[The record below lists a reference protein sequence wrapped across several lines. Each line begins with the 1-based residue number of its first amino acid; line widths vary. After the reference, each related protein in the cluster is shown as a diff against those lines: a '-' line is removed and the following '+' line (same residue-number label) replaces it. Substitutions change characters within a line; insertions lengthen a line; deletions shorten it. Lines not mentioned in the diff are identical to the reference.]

1 MVKNDDQKSL
11 KPRLSRILDWF
22 QIPFRIIS
30 TKINPKTALNQHD
43 FETKYLADFAM
54 SEAIPGISLFTA
66 IKNRHDNFEEVLQ
79 SWLMHKQISEIII
92 VDWDSEKSLAPL
104 IQKYQDGRIIL
115 AEVKNQP
122 KWVLSHAFNLSARL
136 TTRNRLLKMDAD
148 VKIMPSF
155 FKCHDLKPGNFYCG
169 NWQNRRNDNEKH
181 LNGTVYLYR
190 DDFITVNGYNEFIKT
205 YGWDDTDLYKRLQEL
220 GLKRNDFEYDT
231 LFHIPHN
238 KRIIHQDKPDFLKR
252 LTDEECAAFYIFLNR
267 LLGSKFGIWTKNHS
281 ILPFFITKKGNH
293 FYECVQAANDQNHI
307 TEDKLRQ
314 SENIAIIERLI
325 VIDGKLSPAL
335 LKKTGMEELI
345 LLYNLYFE
353 KKTNPDSKERYEIMS
368 KSFYEVIDN

>member
-1 MVKNDDQKSL
+1 MKTDKPKPL
-11 KPRLSRILDWF
+11 KPRQSRILELF

-30 TKINPKTALNQHD
+30 NKINPKIALKQPD
-43 FETKYLADFAM
+43 FETKYLSSFAM
-54 SEAIPGISLFTA
+54 SDVIPGISLFTA
-66 IKNRHDNFEEVLQ
+66 IKNRHVNFEEVLQ

-122 KWVLSHAFNLSARL
+122 KWVLSIAFNLSARL

-238 KRIIHQDKPDFLKR
+238 NRIIHQDKPDFLKNIP
-252 LTDEECAAFYIFLNR
+252 DKECAAFTNCVNR
-267 LLGSKFGIWTKNHS
+267 HLGTKYGIWTKNHS

-293 FYECVQAANDQNHI
+293 FYECKQATNDQNHI
-307 TEDKLRQ
+307 TENNLRQ
-314 SENIAIIERLI
+314 CEIIAIIDRLLLL
-325 VIDGKLSPAL
+325 DGKLSSAL

-345 LLYNLYFE
+345 LLFNLYFE
-353 KKTNPDSKERYEIMS
+353 KKTNPDSKEQYEIMS
-368 KSFYEVIDN
+368 KSFYEVIDD

>member
-1 MVKNDDQKSL
+1 MVKTDDQKSL
-11 KPRLSRILDWF
+11 KPSLSRILDWF
-22 QIPFRIIS
+22 QMPFRIIS
-30 TKINPKTALNQHD
+30 TKINPKIALNQHD

-122 KWVLSHAFNLSARL
+122 KWVLSIAFNLSARL

-169 NWQNRRNDNEKH
+169 NLLNRRNDN
-181 LNGTVYLYR
+181 
-190 DDFITVNGYNEFIKT
+190 
-205 YGWDDTDLYKRLQEL
+205 
-220 GLKRNDFEYDT
+220 
-231 LFHIPHN
+231 
-238 KRIIHQDKPDFLKR
+238 
-252 LTDEECAAFYIFLNR
+252 
-267 LLGSKFGIWTKNHS
+267 
-281 ILPFFITKKGNH
+281 
-293 FYECVQAANDQNHI
+293 
-307 TEDKLRQ
+307 
-314 SENIAIIERLI
+314 
-325 VIDGKLSPAL
+325 
-335 LKKTGMEELI
+335 
-345 LLYNLYFE
+345 
-353 KKTNPDSKERYEIMS
+353 
-368 KSFYEVIDN
+368 